1 MENAGEFVG
10 VTLPCS
16 CSPRWLIVLVNVER
30 STGGGP
36 GARGQG
42 RGSGEVKCSSL
53 VMDNMWVEDSRRQGE
68 TLNHSIS
75 NN

>member
-1 MENAGEFVG
+1 M
-10 VTLPCS
+10 
-16 CSPRWLIVLVNVER
+16 LVNVER

-53 VMDNMWVEDSRRQGE
+53 VMENMWVEDLRRQGE
-68 TLNHSIS
+68 TLNHRIMDRSIS
-75 NN
+75 LLLGSESKLI